1 MIEFGGIIY
10 QLDLDALNEAIK
22 IKGQKPK
29 DVIIE
34 RVVKTYTDEKGDVTG
49 SEILETFRERG
60 IDLDSTKY
68 ETIRM
73 LIDVL
78 MDDVDEEP
86 DDSLGTERAL
96 NKKPV
101 SYRIAF
107 NTLKNYNILKE
118 I

>member
-10 QLDLDALNEAIK
+10 QLDLDAFNKAIE
-22 IKGQKPK
+22 ITGQNAN
-29 DVIIE
+29 DVIME
-34 RVVKTYTDEKGDVTG
+34 RVVKTYTDEKGAVTG

-60 IDLDSTKY
+60 MDVDSTKY
-68 ETIRM
+68 EILRM

-78 MDDVDEEP
+78 MDDVDDEP
-86 DDSLGTERAL
+86 DDTLGTERAL

-107 NTLKNYNILKE
+107 NTLKQHNILKE

>member
-10 QLDLDALNEAIK
+10 QLDLDAFNKAIE
-22 IKGQKPK
+22 INGQNPN
-29 DVIIE
+29 DVIME
-34 RVVKTYTDEKGDVTG
+34 RVVKTYTDEKGEVTG
-49 SEILETFRERG
+49 TEVLETFRERG
-60 IDLDSTKY
+60 MDVDSTKY
-68 ETIRM
+68 EILRM

-78 MDDVDEEP
+78 MDDVDDEP
-86 DDSLGTERAL
+86 DDTLGTERAL

-107 NTLKNYNILKE
+107 NTLKQYNILKE

>member
-22 IKGQKPK
+22 IKGQNSK
-29 DVIIE
+29 DIVE
-34 RVVKTYTDEKGDVTG
+34 RVEKTYTNEKGEVTG
-49 SEILETFRERG
+49 GEILETFRGRFPL
-60 IDLDSTKY
+60 LDSNKY
-68 ETIRM
+68 EIIRM
-73 LIDVL
+73 LIDIL

-86 DDSLGTERAL
+86 DDSLGIERAL
-96 NKKPV
+96 SKKPV

-107 NTLKNYNILKE
+107 NTLKNYKILKE

>member
-22 IKGQKPK
+22 IKGHNPK
-29 DVIIE
+29 DVIME
-34 RVVKTYTDEKGDVTG
+34 RVVKTYTDEKGELTG

-60 IDLDSTKY
+60 LDIDSTKY
-68 ETIRM
+68 DVLRM
-73 LIDVL
+73 LIDVI
-78 MDDVDEEP
+78 MDDLDDEP
-86 DDSLGTERAL
+86 DDSLGTDRAL
-96 NKKPV
+96 NKKTV

-107 NTLKNYNILKE
+107 NTLKQYNILKE